1 MLEINCPFCGRRAQ
15 VEFTYAGDATKV
27 RPDTGGGTD
36 RDWFEFVYIR
46 DNPRGDHDELWHHTG
61 GCRRHIK
68 VRRNLITHEITAT
81 GTPDDDFGEKVS

>member
-1 MLEINCPFCGRRAQ
+1 MIRINCPFCGKRAQ

-27 RPDTGGGTD
+27 RPEPGRGTD

-46 DNPRGDHDELWHHTG
+46 DNPRGNHDELWHHSS

-68 VRRNLITHEITAT
+68 VRRNLITHEIIAT
-81 GTPDDDFGEKVS
+81 GTPKDHFREDVP